1 MKKLLSVIVSVLL
14 LAFIFTACSS
24 KIAEWGTDY
33 DIALVEAKAQG
44 KGLLLL
50 MSGEEWD
57 GLSSEAN
64 EKIFKTKD
72 FQKKMTKD
80 YVLVNID
87 FPQIPEGKTF
97 DDLDDSVKENFEI
110 AQHYSTQTFPTL
122 YVLSNNGYVIKE
134 IEYAYVNLPDAKN
147 IIRQIDEV
155 TDKCKFS

>member
-87 FPQIPEGKTF
+87 FPQIPEGKTYA
-97 DDLDDSVKENFEI
+97 DYLNADSVKV
-110 AQHYSTQTFPTL
+110 P
-122 YVLSNNGYVIKE
+122 KE
-134 IEYAYVNLPDAKN
+134 KLLM
-147 IIRQIDEV
+147 
-155 TDKCKFS
+155 T